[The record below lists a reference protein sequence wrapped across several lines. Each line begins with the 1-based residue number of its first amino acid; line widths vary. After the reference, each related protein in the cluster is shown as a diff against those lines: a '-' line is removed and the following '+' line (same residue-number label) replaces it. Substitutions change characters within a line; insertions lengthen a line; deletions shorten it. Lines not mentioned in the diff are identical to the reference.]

1 MRARWIMLAL
11 AFSLVWMLMSCSG
24 GTPSG
29 GVSTTLGAFTA
40 PYLAVDLASGQLE
53 PHALIT
59 EDSLRTDTQWKVSK
73 LLFKR
78 VDVGGMIGVSGTQL
92 GADSDE
98 PTSRSVASS
107 VMFVAVFELTQAQ
120 WTALG
125 GQARWLEAG
134 VRAAGGSVVAPGA
147 PAYGLS
153 RDEVTA
159 TTAAFNSAQRVRL
172 ALPTNEQWEVA
183 CRGGTSGTLF
193 WWGDDPSTATTV
205 IAGSPAVTQVR
216 AVVAETV
223 NGIIGPRTV
232 DNDRVANP
240 IGLFDTHGNLWEW
253 VDSIQGT
260 VRGGS
265 WNDTVPQA
273 RAANRLAL
281 DQTTHHPL
289 VGVRL
294 ILVP

>member
-1 MRARWIMLAL
+1 MRARWIIWLFTLLLA
-11 AFSLVWMLMSCSG
+11 SCSG

-40 PYLAVDLASGQLE
+40 PYVALDLASGQLE
-53 PHALIT
+53 PQASIT
-59 EDSLRTDTQWKVSK
+59 EDSLRTDTQWKVTK

-78 VDVGGMIGVSGTQL
+78 VEVGGIIGVSGTLL

-98 PTSRSVASS
+98 PTPRAVASS

-153 RDEVTA
+153 RDEISVT
-159 TTAAFNSAQRVRL
+159 TNAFNNAKHVHL
-172 ALPTNEQWEVA
+172 ALPTDDQWEVA

-193 WWGDDPSTATTV
+193 WWGDDPLTATTV
-205 IAGSPAVTQVR
+205 IAGSPSITQTR

-223 NGIIGPRTV
+223 NGIMGPRAV
-232 DNDRVANP
+232 DNDRIANP
-240 IGLFDTHGNLWEW
+240 VGLFDTHGNVWEW
-253 VDSIQGT
+253 VDSIHGT

-281 DQTTHHPL
+281 DQATHHPL
-289 VGVRL
+289 VGARL

>member
-1 MRARWIMLAL
+1 MRARWIMLVFAL
-11 AFSLVWMLMSCSG
+11 LLVSCSG
-24 GTPSG
+24 STPSG

-40 PYLAVDLASGQLE
+40 PYVALDLASGQLE
-53 PHALIT
+53 SHASIT
-59 EDSLRTDTQWKVSK
+59 EDSLRTDTQWKVTK

-78 VDVGGMIGVSGTQL
+78 VEVGGIIGVSGTQL
-92 GADSDE
+92 GADTDE
-98 PTSRSVASS
+98 SAPRTVAPS

-134 VRAAGGSVVAPGA
+134 VRAAGGSVVASDA

-153 RDEVTA
+153 RDEITVA
-159 TTAAFNSAQRVRL
+159 MNAFNSAQHVHL
-172 ALPTNEQWEVA
+172 ALPTDEQWEVA

-193 WWGDDPSTATTV
+193 WWGDDPSMASTV
-205 IAGSPAVTQVR
+205 IAGSPSITQVR
-216 AVVAETV
+216 AVVAETI
-223 NGIIGPRTV
+223 NGIMGPRTV

-240 IGLFDTHGNLWEW
+240 VGLYDIHGNVWEW
-253 VDSIQGT
+253 VDSIHGT

-281 DQTTHHPL
+281 DQSAHHPL
-289 VGVRL
+289 VGARL